1 MRVIVTG
8 GDGYLGWPQAMYL
21 SKRGYEVCVV
31 DNFSRRLWDL
41 EGGTESLIPIAPLQ
55 DRVAAWRETSG
66 KTIQTAVG
74 DLTDYPFISGVVR
87 DFKPDAIVHY
97 GEQRSA
103 PFSMIDRR
111 HSVLTQV
118 NNIVGTLNAV
128 YAIREHVPECHLV
141 KLGTMG
147 EYGTPNIDI
156 EEGFIEITHNGRTDT
171 LPYPK
176 QPGSFY
182 HLSKVHDSHNIQF
195 ACKIWGIRATDLN
208 QGVVYGIETDETM
221 LDERLATRFDYDG
234 IWGTVLN
241 RFCIEAAIGHPLT
254 VHGKGGQTR
263 GYLNIRDT
271 MRCIEIAIEKPAKAG
286 EYRVFNQFTEQFSVD
301 ATGGADPGGGE
312 TQGPQR
318 RDSAYRGPAR
328 RGRSPLLQ
336 RQAHQAHRPGPQAA
350 PAVGH
355 ADRFGPRQGRA
366 LQASREE
373 GSHRSAGELAQ
384 YSNAIGYGSM
394 SSTGGR
400 PLSREPKPKARV
412 SRRAV
417 GICRSI
423 ASNTGCR
430 CHPCP
435 GKRETHGEFH
445 IQ

>member
-21 SKRGYEVCVV
+21 SQRGYEVCVV

-41 EGGTESLIPIAPLQ
+41 EGGTESLIPIASLHE
-55 DRVAAWRETSG
+55 RVAAWRETSG
-66 KTIQTAVG
+66 KSIQIAVG
-74 DLTDYPFISGVVR
+74 DLTDHAFIAGVVR

-118 NNIVGTLNAV
+118 NNIVGTLNLV

-171 LPYPK
+171 LPFPK

-221 LDERLATRFDYDG
+221 LAERLATRFDYDG

-271 MRCIEIAIEKPAKAG
+271 MRCIEIALQKPAKPG
-286 EYRVFNQFTEQFSVD
+286 EYRVFNQFTEQFSVAQLAD
-301 ATGGADPGGGE
+301 LIRAAAKHKGRSVEIQHIADPRVEAEVHYYNAKHTKLIDLGLKPRLLSD
-312 TQGPQR
+312 TLI
-318 RDSAYRGPAR
+318 DSVLDKVEHYK
-328 RGRSPLLQ
+328 
-336 RQAHQAHRPGPQAA
+336 HR
-350 PAVGH
+350 VKK
-355 ADRFGPRQGRA
+355 DRIEA
-366 LQASREE
+366 LVNWRNI
-373 GSHRSAGELAQ
+373 
-384 YSNAIGYGSM
+384 SNAIGYGSM
-394 SSTGGR
+394 SSASE
-400 PLSREPKPKARV
+400 PAESAAEPKPKATI
-412 SRRAV
+412 SRAR
-417 GICRSI
+417 
-423 ASNTGCR
+423 
-430 CHPCP
+430 
-435 GKRETHGEFH
+435 
-445 IQ
+445 